1 MWCRSSVTACSPDRD
16 RLPCD
21 GGLRESAGRLR
32 EGGNPGGRG
41 RDRVIGYGL
50 WHRRVLSQGSI
61 AGGPRPDPGGTTM
74 TTTPAA
80 PAPQAGSARTLHLS
94 ELLRRPL
101 ERDGESIGR
110 LSDVIVR
117 LRGADYPVVT
127 GVVAT
132 VGGRE
137 VYVPIDKAGSFDGEA
152 VKLTS
157 AKLDL
162 RSFQRREGG
171 VLLPADVLG
180 PRLLDVGAP

>member
-1 MWCRSSVTACSPDRD
+1 
-16 RLPCD
+16 
-21 GGLRESAGRLR
+21 
-32 EGGNPGGRG
+32 
-41 RDRVIGYGL
+41 
-50 WHRRVLSQGSI
+50 
-61 AGGPRPDPGGTTM
+61 M

-101 ERDGESIGR
+101 VRDGESIGR

-127 GVVAT
+127 GLVAT

-137 VYVPIDKAGSFDGEA
+137 VYVPIEKVGSFDGEA
-152 VKLTS
+152 VRLTS

-162 RSFQRREGG
+162 RSRHQERTVPGAGPVSIRVYSVNGQLVRTLRQQGCQGAQLGIELHTGSRVRLQEG
-171 VLLPADVLG
+171 VLAGYQVAARG
-180 PRLLDVGAP
+180 RNRAGGQSW